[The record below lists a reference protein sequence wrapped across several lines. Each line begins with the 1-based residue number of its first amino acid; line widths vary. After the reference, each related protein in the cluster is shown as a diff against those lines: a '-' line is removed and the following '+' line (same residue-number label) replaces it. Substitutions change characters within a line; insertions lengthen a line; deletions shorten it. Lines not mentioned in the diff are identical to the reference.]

1 MFQAPHRSRAL
12 LLGAGLS
19 LTLTMVACGSDPTP
33 AESSGSNGG
42 ELVGVNAG
50 FVAAVD
56 QIGLP
61 AALDRGFF
69 EEQGLDVTLAEPF
82 ATGVDQLNA
91 LETGQIDVAQVGT
104 PAIGAILSG
113 ADYVL
118 LGNYSGSAAQLG
130 IDETMAAVA
139 RDGSGV
145 VEDDLS
151 TLRGKKIG
159 VAVGSINHLYLLSAL
174 AENDMTPEDVTIVN
188 TPPPDMAVALQT
200 AGVDV
205 AIGWDPWPLLILDQ
219 VPGAYQVSRGGG
231 YIGYI
236 GYLVAKRDWAEENA
250 DTVKKFLTARAAADQ
265 WMRENPE
272 DAAGVASRWL
282 PSMDPGIAEEAMQY
296 NIEQLDPRISA
307 CNYAALNEAISTLH
321 SLGSIDGTFDVN
333 EVFVPGPI
341 NEIMEEQPD
350 LFSDLDEI
358 PESAVIEGDD
368 FTFEPEGGQCSR

>member
-1 MFQAPHRSRAL
+1 MFQAPHRSRAAL
-12 LLGAGLS
+12 LCAGLS
-19 LTLTMVACGSDPTP
+19 FSLVACGGDPSP
-33 AESSGSNGG
+33 ADSSGDGGG
-42 ELVGVNAG
+42 EESVAVNAG

-69 EEQGLDVTLAEPF
+69 EEEGLDVTIADPF
-82 ATGVDQLNA
+82 ATGADQLNA

-118 LGNYSGSAAQLG
+118 LSNYSGSASQLG

-139 RDGSGV
+139 REGSGV
-145 VEDDLS
+145 VEGDLS

-200 AGVDV
+200 SGIDV
-205 AIGWDPWPLLILDQ
+205 AIGWDPWPLLIRDQ

-231 YIGYI
+231 YIAYI
-236 GYLVAKRDWAEENA
+236 GYLVAKRDWVEQNEE
-250 DTVKKFLTARAAADQ
+250 TVKKFLAARAAADQ

-307 CNYAALNEAISTLH
+307 CNYAALHEAITTLH

-341 NEIMEEQPD
+341 NDVMEERPE
-350 LFSDLDEI
+350 LFEDLDEI
-358 PESAVIEGDD
+358 PESAVIEGED
-368 FTFEPEGGQCSR
+368 FTFDPEGGQCQR